1 MNPIRQSFSTL
12 SRVYHQDILRGTSPS
27 AYSDGNTSCL
37 YLTWTESQGIPLIC
51 VYFDRSVYSIA
62 GTSLLHSWVFRET
75 T

>member
-12 SRVYHQDILRGTSPS
+12 SRVYYQDILRGTSPS
-27 AYSDGNTSCL
+27 AYSDVDTSCL

-51 VYFDRSVYSIA
+51 VYSIA